1 MDLAWMWLL
10 LVAAGAAMQVVSVLW
25 FERLRP
31 GIPYPMWT
39 FPTREPGRVR
49 AVRIAGVAF
58 IIFGSTMFTS
68 ALSGLWFLAPVAVAL
83 AFVPMLA
90 AIYRVNGAFTSSG
103 GQRAQSASSASS
115 ASSD

>member
-1 MDLAWMWLL
+1 MELAWMWLL

-83 AFVPMLA
+83 AFAPMLA
-90 AIYRVNGAFTSSG
+90 AIYLVNGAFTSSSR
-103 GQRAQSASSASS
+103 QRAQSASSASS
-115 ASSD
+115 D